1 MSHGPSLVM
10 PPNGALVPPTGKGA
24 LGIVCQAWPS
34 QFKKPFACWPAQF
47 LSCRRP
53 CRTSGRYLTPIHLG
67 TVRVASSPVMELV
80 DVASDIVV
88 PAMRAVFVD
97 SEVEAFSVWRSDEL
111 EGSVA
116 LSITAQGETFEYLVV
131 QGTVPDR
138 TTEDWR
144 ENLRSLLVDF
154 VAESRFGWGQN
165 RDAP

>member
-1 MSHGPSLVM
+1 
-10 PPNGALVPPTGKGA
+10 
-24 LGIVCQAWPS
+24 
-34 QFKKPFACWPAQF
+34 
-47 LSCRRP
+47 
-53 CRTSGRYLTPIHLG
+53 
-67 TVRVASSPVMELV
+67 MELV